1 MKTSRV
7 LEETTAIVL
16 AVANELE
23 RLAAHD
29 VDPTDILPDW
39 LLESL
44 PEPDGREYL
53 SHARDRWGPI
63 VQLLRANGV
72 PDAQ

>member
-7 LEETTAIVL
+7 LEEATAIVL

-23 RLAAHD
+23 RLSAHD

-53 SHARDRWGPI
+53 SHARDRWDPI
-63 VQLLRANGV
+63 VQSLRASGA

>member
-23 RLAAHD
+23 RLSAHD

-63 VQLLRANGV
+63 VQSLRANGV

>member
-1 MKTSRV
+1 MKTARA

-23 RLAAHD
+23 RLSAHD
-29 VDPTDILPDW
+29 LDPTDILPDW

-63 VQLLRANGV
+63 VKSLRASGP